1 VRVLIAGCGY
11 VGTAAGLELAQCGH
25 VVYGLRRHPAALPAP
40 LRPLEC
46 DLVDPGALATVVPE
60 ELDAVIYCASPEE
73 STDQAYVDTYV
84 RGLTH
89 VLEALEQRQA
99 PVKRVVLTTSTAVY
113 GQQDGGW
120 VDEASPTEPT
130 HFSGRRLLEAER
142 VLASSAFAGVSL
154 RLAGIYGPG
163 RTGLLRRVAAGTA
176 RLPARPRFSNR
187 IHLSDCAGALAH
199 LLTVGKPPSVI
210 IGADDEPADQ
220 EEVLCWLAQ
229 QLGVAPP
236 LREDPDNA
244 RAAGRGTT
252 NKRCR
257 NARLEASGYALRAPT
272 FRHGYAPLITEHLE
286 THTPPE

>member
-1 VRVLIAGCGY
+1 VHVLIAGCGY
-11 VGTAAGLELAQCGH
+11 VGTALGLELAQGGH
-25 VVYGLRRHPAALPAP
+25 VVYGLRRDPTGLPAP

-46 DLVDPGALATVVPE
+46 DLRDRAELATVLPE
-60 ELDAVIYCASPEE
+60 ELHGVVYCAGPRE

-99 PVKRVVLTTSTAVY
+99 PVQRVVLTTSTAVY
-113 GQQDGGW
+113 GQQGGEW

-130 HFSGRRLLEAER
+130 HFSGRRLLEAEQ
-142 VLASSAFAGVSL
+142 VLASSPLEGVSV

-187 IHLSDCAGALAH
+187 IHVSDCAGALAH
-199 LLTVGKPPSVI
+199 LLTVGKRPSVV

-220 EEVLCWLAQ
+220 EEVLRWLAE
-229 QLGVAPP
+229 QLAVAPP
-236 LREDPDNA
+236 LREDPNKA
-244 RAAGRGTT
+244 AAGGRAST
-252 NKRCR
+252 NKRCL
-257 NARLEASGYALRAPT
+257 NARLKASGYALRAPT
-272 FRHGYAPLITEHLE
+272 FRHGYAPSITELLE
-286 THTPPE
+286 TRTHPG